1 MALEIEHKFLVE
13 EDSYIEMAV
22 EVREIRQGYLQ
33 RDPARTVRIR
43 TVGDRGYVTVKG
55 ITVGDTRREY
65 EYEIPLADAREMLA
79 MCLPPVIEKR
89 RYVVPF
95 AGKTWEVDRFGG
107 PLAPLVTAEIEL
119 SEPGEHYETPPFV
132 GREVTG
138 DPVNSTPTSS
148 DGYGRPCTGRVRQKS
163 PEPRPLRLEAGRP
176 RVRLADSPGRASAVV

>member
-1 MALEIEHKFLVE
+1 MIQTKMWRWFFNRRWVFLRRELLILQIEIENPKEDMALEIEHKFLVE

-138 DPVNSTPTSS
+138 DPAYYNSN
-148 DGYGRPCTGRVRQKS
+148 
-163 PEPRPLRLEAGRP
+163 LL
-176 RVRLADSPGRASAVV
+176 SAPAL